1 MPSKH
6 NCVVLNQN
14 GVVQQINHYY
24 PYGSMMGEGYSAS
37 SQPYRYGGK
46 ELVTL
51 ENLNLSD
58 FGARWLDSPSGTF
71 TTMDPLCEKY
81 TQYSPYL
88 YCAGNPIKY
97 IDPSGKFK
105 ISVQDAKIS
114 PALNLYLK
122 RGISKVLENP
132 KIVKALMKNGEFT
145 REQLNEDF
153 MYGKGPIIQLD
164 PYIDY
169 YGLFVPKEGSDELK
183 IKMDVVLDLENA
195 DGIKKDALLFL
206 IAVIILHE
214 YVHYGDN
221 QDGVQQEV
229 EEGVQFEMD
238 AYGVEVTEYN
248 MEIIIQEW
256 INRQNINE

>member
-1 MPSKH
+1 MTVNPFNNYNIITTPSGYISGGMRYYYLKDYQG
-6 NCVVLNQN
+6 NNSIVLNQN

-24 PYGSMMGEGYSAS
+24 PYGSLMGEGYSAS

-51 ENLNLSD
+51 GGLNLSD

-105 ISVQDAKIS
+105 ISVQDA
-114 PALNLYLK
+114 
-122 RGISKVLENP
+122 
-132 KIVKALMKNGEFT
+132 
-145 REQLNEDF
+145 
-153 MYGKGPIIQLD
+153 
-164 PYIDY
+164 
-169 YGLFVPKEGSDELK
+169 
-183 IKMDVVLDLENA
+183 
-195 DGIKKDALLFL
+195 
-206 IAVIILHE
+206 VIILQE

-229 EEGVQFEMD
+229 EEGVQFELD

>member
-1 MPSKH
+1 M
-6 NCVVLNQN
+6 
-14 GVVQQINHYY
+14 
-24 PYGSMMGEGYSAS
+24 
-37 SQPYRYGGK
+37 
-46 ELVTL
+46 
-51 ENLNLSD
+51 
-58 FGARWLDSPSGTF
+58 
-71 TTMDPLCEKY
+71 
-81 TQYSPYL
+81 

-183 IKMDVVLDLENA
+183 IKMD
-195 DGIKKDALLFL
+195 
-206 IAVIILHE
+206 
-214 YVHYGDN
+214 
-221 QDGVQQEV
+221 
-229 EEGVQFEMD
+229 

-248 MEIIIQEW
+248 MEIII
-256 INRQNINE
+256 